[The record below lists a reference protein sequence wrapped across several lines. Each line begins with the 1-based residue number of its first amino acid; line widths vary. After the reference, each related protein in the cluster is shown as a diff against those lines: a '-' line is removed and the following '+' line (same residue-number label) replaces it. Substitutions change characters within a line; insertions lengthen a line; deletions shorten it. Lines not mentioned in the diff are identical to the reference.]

1 MIVRGLITAIF
12 SLIVGGA
19 FWVVAFH
26 FCSSKDYSQEDTVG
40 VITNYGW
47 PFRGISAAPG
57 YAWNQCDASACEW
70 DYLLFVGIAAVALV
84 VIQIGMARVNR
95 HQARQ
100 RLTDEKLS

>member
-1 MIVRGLITAIF
+1 MIVRGVITAIF

-19 FWVVAFH
+19 FWVLAFH

-57 YAWNQCDASACEW
+57 YAWNQFDGSACEW
-70 DYLLFVGIAAVALV
+70 DYWLFVGISAVALFLV
-84 VIQIGMARVNR
+84 QICMARLTR
-95 HQARQ
+95 HQTRQ
-100 RLTDEKLS
+100 RVTDKKPN